1 MHSLSPVGKIT
12 DIVKK
17 LNSGIHFYATAIEKV
32 AAPNCQ
38 AMFRRMWEEKQRA
51 VRTLAPLSDLKAEKI
66 EDANSTCIDFQ
77 NIYTKLLG
85 AISSDKDCTYV
96 KQLIDVEETILH
108 TIDEAL
114 NEDHTPENAS
124 SLRLVRTR
132 TQQCHDEM
140 LSLYNA
146 SAPRLA

>member
-1 MHSLSPVGKIT
+1 MYSLSPVGKIT

-17 LNSGIHFYATAIEKV
+17 LKSGIHFYATAIEKV
-32 AAPNCQ
+32 SAPNCQ

-51 VRTLAPLSDLKAEKI
+51 VKTLIPLSEL
-66 EDANSTCIDFQ
+66 DADEVESASSNCIDFQ
-77 NIYTKLLG
+77 RIYTKLLG
-85 AISSDKDCTYV
+85 AISDDKDCTYV
-96 KQLIDVEETILH
+96 KQLIEVEEKILH
-108 TIDEAL
+108 TIDDAL
-114 NEDHTPENAS
+114 NENLSSENAS

-146 SAPRLA
+146 SDPRLA

>member
-1 MHSLSPVGKIT
+1 MHSLSPVRKIT

-17 LNSGIHFYATAIEKV
+17 LNSGINFYATAIEKV
-32 AAPNCQ
+32 SAPNCQ

-51 VRTLAPLSDLKAEKI
+51 VKTLAPLSDLEPDEVDNAG
-66 EDANSTCIDFQ
+66 NTCIDLHK
-77 NIYTKLLG
+77 IYTKLLG
-85 AISSDKDCTYV
+85 AVSDDKDCTYV

-108 TIDEAL
+108 TIDDAL
-114 NEDHTPENAS
+114 HEDQTPEDAS

-146 SAPRLA
+146 SNPRLA

>member
-17 LNSGIHFYATAIEKV
+17 LNSGIEFYATAIEKA

-51 VRTLAPLSDLKAEKI
+51 VNTLTPLTDLNADDTKEAGS
-66 EDANSTCIDFQ
+66 ACIDFRQ
-77 NIYTKLLG
+77 IYTSLLG
-85 AISSDKDCTYV
+85 AMSDDKDCTYV
-96 KQLIDVEETILH
+96 QQLIDVEETILQA
-108 TIDEAL
+108 IDDAL
-114 NEDHTPENAS
+114 NKDQTPENAS

-140 LSLYNA
+140 QSLYNA
-146 SAPRLA
+146 TKPRPA